1 MIHSAKASN
10 ICKERGRAFVDHPG
24 LKTWIALLREVNVLG
39 SRKVPMKDLVQ
50 PAALGT
56 ATVSRDRGSGLARG
70 NYRG

>member
-1 MIHSAKASN
+1 MIHSAEASK

-24 LKTWIALLREVNVLG
+24 LKTWIVLLREVNVLG

-56 ATVSRDRGSGLARG
+56 VSRDRGSGLARG